1 MSLKTVYR
9 HWNTKPVRGQEIDI
23 NLDKI
28 VQFIN
33 DLLAGTQAFT
43 TVAISTL
50 PQYANNAAAITG
62 GLAAGD
68 LYRTGGDPDAVCVV
82 H

>member
-9 HWNTKPVRGQEIDI
+9 HWNTDPVRGREVDI
-23 NLDKI
+23 NMDKI
-28 VQFIN
+28 VGFIN
-33 DLLAGTQAFT
+33 DLLSGTEAFT
-43 TVAISTL
+43 TLKVSTL
-50 PQYANNAAAITG
+50 PEYANNAAAVSG